1 MRHYVTTALA
11 SLAGTDVLAGRLH
24 SHRRRTTESAT
35 FCHDQAY
42 LARFDAYALDPALPL
57 VAGALHTP
65 VGLGLFNAFRDSAPD
80 RWGRNLIMR
89 RERQRA
95 SSTGETPRDVSE
107 FDFLLGVRDD
117 LRQGAIRFR
126 DPQTGDYLEDDDIGV
141 PAVADLPQLL
151 DIAASVETDSAAAP
165 ELRRLVRAGSSLG
178 GARPKTHVIAR
189 DGRAAIAKFPST
201 SADTWNVMA
210 WESVALHLAADAGV
224 EVPCSG
230 LVNVANRSVLIV
242 DRFDRTLTGQRL
254 GYASALT
261 MLEAREGD
269 QRSYLDIAETIEER
283 SPHATKD
290 LHQLWRR
297 MVLYVMISNTDDHLR
312 NHAFLH
318 VGSGAWRLS
327 PAFDINPD
335 PAPGPKDLSTAIN
348 EVETE
353 ASVDLLLEVAPY
365 FRLDLDAA
373 GEVISHV
380 ERAVSRWRTVAR
392 HTGLSPN
399 EIDSMEPAFEHDAAE
414 DARALARK

>member
-1 MRHYVTTALA
+1 MSEVEVVA
-11 SLAGTDVLAGRLH
+11 SLAGTDVLAGQLH
-24 SHRRRTTESAT
+24 SHRRRATESAT
-35 FCHDQAY
+35 FYYDQAY

-178 GARPKTHVIAR
+178 GARPKTHVIAP

-224 EVPCSG
+224 EVPRSE
-230 LVNVANRSVLIV
+230 LVTVANRSVLIV
-242 DRFDRTLTGQRL
+242 DRFDRTLTGQRI

-269 QRSYLDIAETIEER
+269 QRSYLDIAEIIEER

-297 MVLYVMISNTDDHLR
+297 MVLYVMISNTDDHL
-312 NHAFLH
+312 
-318 VGSGAWRLS
+318 
-327 PAFDINPD
+327 
-335 PAPGPKDLSTAIN
+335 
-348 EVETE
+348 
-353 ASVDLLLEVAPY
+353 
-365 FRLDLDAA
+365 
-373 GEVISHV
+373 
-380 ERAVSRWRTVAR
+380 
-392 HTGLSPN
+392 
-399 EIDSMEPAFEHDAAE
+399 
-414 DARALARK
+414 

>member
-1 MRHYVTTALA
+1 
-11 SLAGTDVLAGRLH
+11 
-24 SHRRRTTESAT
+24 
-35 FCHDQAY
+35 
-42 LARFDAYALDPALPL
+42 
-57 VAGALHTP
+57 
-65 VGLGLFNAFRDSAPD
+65 
-80 RWGRNLIMR
+80 
-89 RERQRA
+89 
-95 SSTGETPRDVSE
+95 
-107 FDFLLGVRDD
+107 
-117 LRQGAIRFR
+117 
-126 DPQTGDYLEDDDIGV
+126 
-141 PAVADLPQLL
+141 
-151 DIAASVETDSAAAP
+151 SVETDSAAAP

-178 GARPKTHVIAR
+178 GVRPKTHVIAP

-224 EVPCSG
+224 EVPRSE
-230 LVNVANRSVLIV
+230 LVTVANRSVLIV
-242 DRFDRTLTGQRL
+242 DRFDRTLTGQRI

-269 QRSYLDIAETIEER
+269 QRSYLDIAEIIEER

-327 PAFDINPD
+327 PAFDINPE

-373 GEVISHV
+373 TEVISHV
-380 ERAVSRWRTVAR
+380 ERAVNRWRTVAR